1 MWLSSGFSMRE
12 KGKMKV
18 PGECFFFVCG
28 NAWAP
33 MSVKTNNWV
42 VSGVDVYTSRDRSIS
57 VGGFLICCEFKYGVL
72 P

>member
-1 MWLSSGFSMRE
+1 MWLSSGFSKRE

-42 VSGVDVYTSRDRSIS
+42 VSGGNVIPVDTEIP
-57 VGGFLICCEFKYGVL
+57 L
-72 P
+72 

>member
-42 VSGVDVYTSRDRSIS
+42 VSGGNVMPVDTEIPLWS
-57 VGGFLICCEFKYGVL
+57 LCH
-72 P
+72 